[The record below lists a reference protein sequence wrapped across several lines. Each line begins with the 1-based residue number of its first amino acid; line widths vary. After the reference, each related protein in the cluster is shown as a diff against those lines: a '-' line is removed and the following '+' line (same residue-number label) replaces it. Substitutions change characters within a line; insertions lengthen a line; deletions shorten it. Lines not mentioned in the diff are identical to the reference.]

1 MLVVQPNERNGLP
14 TLLENLTSNVD
25 EFLRVLDGKNFRE
38 EEVYLGLPAF
48 SVDGDTIQLKDTLT
62 AMGLVS
68 IFTAGLADLSGMD
81 GEGRLFVSRVLH
93 KALIDV
99 SLCNK
104 SSLSIKSL
112 GFEARKCCDFS
123 LSCLSIFFM

>member
-1 MLVVQPNERNGLP
+1 MLVVLPNERNGLP

-48 SVDGDTIQLKDTLT
+48 SIAGDTIQLKEVLT
-62 AMGLVS
+62 AMGLGS
-68 IFTAGLADLSGMD
+68 IFTTGLADLSATD
-81 GEGRLFVSRVLH
+81 GVGHLFVSRILH

-99 SLCNK
+99 SL
-104 SSLSIKSL
+104 
-112 GFEARKCCDFS
+112 
-123 LSCLSIFFM
+123 